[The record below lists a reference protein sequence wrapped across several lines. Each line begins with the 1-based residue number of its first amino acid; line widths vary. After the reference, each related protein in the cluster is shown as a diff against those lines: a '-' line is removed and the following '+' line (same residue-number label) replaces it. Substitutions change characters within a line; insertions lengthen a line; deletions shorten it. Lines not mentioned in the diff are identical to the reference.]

1 MQALEESKRK
11 ADAKNFNL
19 INYMPARLVEKWTK
33 LSDER
38 KQEIL
43 AESKMFVINNEASA
57 EYFWNTRDFRDKQV
71 ELQKVEEA
79 KVAQPT
85 PVADNSIPDE
95 RLQAMKEQI
104 QRRMRRW

>member
-1 MQALEESKRK
+1 
-11 ADAKNFNL
+11 
-19 INYMPARLVEKWTK
+19 MPARLVEKWSK

-57 EYFWNTRDFRDKQV
+57 EYFWNTRDFRDKKI
-71 ELQKVEEA
+71 ELQKVEES
-79 KVAQPT
+79 KVANPA
-85 PVADNSIPDE
+85 PVVENAVSDE